1 MDQSRILLIVRQF
14 WENAIKLLLEDPKN
28 ARDLLALCGADIVK
42 RIDLRRVKLIQT
54 TFVER
59 DYRHVESDV
68 VLLAPLRRERGERTA
83 KHLLIYILIE
93 HQSEPDR
100 LMPLRSLDYV
110 VQIFKYQVR
119 EWSKTHRTLARI
131 RLHPVLPVVFYT
143 GTQRWDSVGRLVDL
157 VEMGERF
164 ESATPAMEP
173 LFINLPV
180 IAAETLE
187 AQGGF
192 FGWVLRLIQQR
203 KSRPREFQR
212 LLNRVVQHLE
222 TMPQAERR
230 RWLELLSYIM
240 ALVYH
245 VREPSEW
252 PRFAAGH
259 RSFGPNG
266 RTSPGGFRNRRSP
279 TVAISVCPNLRS
291 RIALATSSGL
301 AAYSPATLRI
311 SGRGVEPQQQVGA
324 GQLEEMHRVRL
335 DRLAHV
341 HQLAQQLR
349 RPRHL

>member
-1 MDQSRILLIVRQF
+1 MVQSRILQIVRQF
-14 WENAIKLLLEDPKN
+14 WENAIKLLLENPEN
-28 ARDLLALCGADIVK
+28 ARDLLTLTGAAIVK
-42 RIDLRRVKLIQT
+42 LIDLRRVKLIPT

-68 VLLAPLRRERGERTA
+68 VLLAPLRRRKGERTGRV
-83 KHLLIYILIE
+83 LLIYILIE

-119 EWSKTHRTLARI
+119 EWSKTHRSLARI
-131 RLHPVLPVVFYT
+131 RLYPVLPVVFYT
-143 GTQRWDSVGRLVDL
+143 GTRRWDSVGRLVDL
-157 VEMGERF
+157 VETGERF
-164 ESATPAMEP
+164 ESTIPAMEP

-180 IAAETLE
+180 IPAETLE

-212 LLNRVVQHLE
+212 LLNRVIQHLE
-222 TMPQAERR
+222 SMPQADRR

-252 PRFAAGH
+252 PSLQQAIEDSVQTDEHRQEVFEMRRTIADELKEEGAKEGALRKSQQTLIRQLKRRFGNVPDGL
-259 RSFGPNG
+259 SSTI
-266 RTSPGGFRNRRSP
+266 RTTNDPEQ
-279 TVAISVCPNLRS
+279 LDEW
-291 RIALATSSGL
+291 LD
-301 AAYSPATLRI
+301 
-311 SGRGVEPQQQVGA
+311 QVVTA
-324 GQLEEMHRVRL
+324 ETLEEL
-335 DRLAHV
+335 GIGGPA
-341 HQLAQQLR
+341 
-349 RPRHL
+349 

>member
-1 MDQSRILLIVRQF
+1 MDQSRVLQIVRQF

-28 ARDLLALCGADIVK
+28 VRDLLALCGADIVK
-42 RIDLRRVKLIQT
+42 RIDLGRVKLVQT

-68 VLLAPLRRERGERTA
+68 VLLAPLRRRKGERTA
-83 KHLLIYILIE
+83 RVLLIYILIE

-100 LMPLRSLDYV
+100 LMPLRSVDYV

-119 EWSKTHRTLARI
+119 EWSKTHRSLARI

-157 VEMGERF
+157 VEMGEAF

-180 IAAETLE
+180 IDPKILE
-187 AQGGF
+187 EKGGF

-203 KSRPREFQR
+203 KSRPREFRR
-212 LLNRVVQHLE
+212 LLNRAIQHLE
-222 TMPQAERR
+222 NMPQAERR

-252 PRFAAGH
+252 PSLQQAIEASVQTDEHRQEVFEMRRTIADELKEEGAKEGAIKKSQQTLIRLLKRRFGDVPDEL
-259 RSFGPNG
+259 S
-266 RTSPGGFRNRRSP
+266 S
-279 TVAISVCPNLRS
+279 AIR
-291 RIALATSSGL
+291 ATSDPEQL
-301 AAYSPATLRI
+301 DEWLDRFVTAET
-311 SGRGVEPQQQVGA
+311 
-324 GQLEEMHRVRL
+324 LEEVGIEVP
-335 DRLAHV
+335 A
-341 HQLAQQLR
+341 
-349 RPRHL
+349 